1 MTNQRKILV
10 LVVMLVAV
18 NLVMGVRW
26 YLATH
31 SAPASNACVNNLRQI
46 AAGKEQWA
54 LENHKTTNDI
64 STWEE
69 VRPYLS
75 GELVCPKHGTYTS
88 GRVGDPPKC
97 SLGGRDHTLPSNGR

>member
-1 MTNQRKILV
+1 MSNKRKILV
-10 LVVMLVAV
+10 LVGMLLAV

-26 YLATH
+26 FIVSRSTP
-31 SAPASNACVNNLRQI
+31 SASACVNNLRQI
-46 AAGKEQWA
+46 AAVKEQWA

-97 SLGGRDHTLPSNGR
+97 SLGGRDHTLPLN